1 MLGVFKCHFFVQASL
16 GEAKTK
22 GNESVPL
29 HLKFG
34 DQKLVLGTLSLEKFP
49 QLSFDLV
56 FEKEFELS
64 HNWKQGSVYFCGYRA
79 DSPDEYPSHFPLLFS
94 KGFFYNSRIG
104 KKSYQLNCCFIS
116 RLFSFALFSNRFSV
130 CCAQHG

>member
-1 MLGVFKCHFFVQASL
+1 MHSIQFLLHVLRSVSNASFFVQASL
-16 GEAKTK
+16 GESKNKA
-22 GNESVPL
+22 NDSVPL

-34 DQKLVLGTLSLEKFP
+34 DQKLVLGTLSQEKFP

-79 DSPDEYPSHFPLLFS
+79 DSPDEYPSHFPFLLS
-94 KGFFYNSRIG
+94 K
-104 KKSYQLNCCFIS
+104 
-116 RLFSFALFSNRFSV
+116 
-130 CCAQHG
+130 